1 MNALRARQQ
10 RNFLATLL
18 FSHGVPMI
26 AHGDELGRT
35 QLGNNNTYAQDSEIS
50 WVHWDEADEELI
62 EFVAGLAKLRREHP
76 TFRRRRFFNGRP
88 VRVRGAGEP
97 LPDIEWLGVD
107 AAPMTVEDWD
117 TGFVK
122 AAGVF
127 LNGHGI
133 RGRGTRGERITDD
146 NVLLY
151 FNASEE
157 DVEFTL
163 PSEEYGAKWF
173 IAVDTAANVSDEHL
187 PCDSPITVTSRSMML
202 LVAA

>member
-1 MNALRARQQ
+1 
-10 RNFLATLL
+10 
-18 FSHGVPMI
+18 MI

-35 QLGNNNTYAQDSEIS
+35 QRGNNNTYAQDNELS
-50 WVHWDEADEELI
+50 WVHWDEADHELI
-62 EFVAGLAKLRREHP
+62 DFVAGLTKLRREHP

-88 VRVRGAGEP
+88 VRTRGAGEP
-97 LPDIEWLGVD
+97 LPDIEWLRTD
-107 AAPMTVEDWD
+107 ATPMSVEDWD
-117 TGFVK
+117 TDFVK

-127 LNGHGI
+127 LNGQGI
-133 RGRGTRGERITDD
+133 QGRGTRGERITDD

-163 PSEEYGAKWF
+163 PAEEYGPQWF
-173 IAVDTAANVSDEHL
+173 IAVDTAADLSDEHL
-187 PCDSPITVTSRSMML
+187 PASSPITVVSRSMML